1 MDWNPV
7 KRKYIE
13 TFSKYSERRKTD
25 SESDDFLSNHSDS
38 PSHKSEESVHSTDNY
53 HYVKKIIKYSANHP
67 GINPSKS
74 SKKPKKV
81 PLNGSK
87 LSSKSKINKSKP
99 VFSSYKQLKKPK
111 REKLP
116 KSDPEKN
123 EIISKILQRWWYALE
138 DWPPANFNYSA
149 ALKKLKLTLIPSD
162 QAFSTKKSSKE
173 VKIFPGYPGVYFN
186 PSGIQDL
193 RPQDSCPSYDNLYK
207 KPLKELK
214 EILNKAFKN
223 QILQLKS
230 QNPVDVELVFD
241 LQNELNSIK
250 TNI

>member
-1 MDWNPV
+1 MDWNPI
-7 KRKYIE
+7 KRKHFE
-13 TFSKYSERRKTD
+13 TFSKYSELRKTG
-25 SESDDFLSNHSDS
+25 SESDDLLSNHSDS
-38 PSHKSEESVHSTDNY
+38 PSHKSEESAHSTDNY
-53 HYVKKIIKYSANHP
+53 HYVKKIVKYSAHHP
-67 GINPSKS
+67 SQNPSMSLKNQ
-74 SKKPKKV
+74 KKV
-81 PLNGSK
+81 ALKGSK
-87 LSSKSKINKSKP
+87 LSSKPKTNVQKSVFNPSKP
-99 VFSSYKQLKKPK
+99 LKKPK

-138 DWPPANFNYSA
+138 DWPPTNFNYLA
-149 ALKKLKLTLIPSD
+149 ALKKSKLTLIPSD
-162 QAFSTKKSSKE
+162 QTFSTKKFSKE

-193 RPQDSCPSYDNLYK
+193 RPQDTCPSYDNLNK
-207 KPLKELK
+207 KSLKELK
-214 EILNKAFKN
+214 EILAKAFKN

-230 QNPVDVELVFD
+230 QNPVDTELIFD